1 MTEVTSGFPAPR
13 TNYDP
18 DQTDVA
24 LTPVPADDSLENVEP
39 AAPTPILATPV
50 STSDLPPSFRASV
63 SATVTEAGD
72 RASAF
77 ASEAGERASAL
88 AAQAGER
95 VSETGER
102 VSAFAS
108 EAVDRAGDYAE
119 RAGDYAEKAAA
130 STKQLASHVAE
141 RIRNNAEV
149 PDGRGTTTISDEVV
163 EKIAGFAAREVE
175 GLYDLGG
182 DLARVFASVKERIGL
197 GESTEQSDRGV
208 TVRLEG
214 KNAAIKIVIVIEY
227 GYVVYQVTEQV
238 RAKVIASVETLLGLD
253 VTAVDIVV
261 DDIHIDES
269 KLAATVKA
277 IAQ

>member
-1 MTEVTSGFPAPR
+1 MTEVTSGYPAPR

-24 LTPVPADDSLENVEP
+24 LTPVPADDSLDNVEP
-39 AAPTPILATPV
+39 AAPTPIQATVV
-50 STSDLPPSFRASV
+50 SPGDLPPSFRASV
-63 SATVTEAGD
+63 SASV
-72 RASAF
+72 
-77 ASEAGERASAL
+77 SEAGERASAL
-88 AAQAGER
+88 ATEAGER
-95 VSETGER
+95 ASAFASEAGARANEAGER

-108 EAVDRAGDYAE
+108 DAVD

-130 STKQLASHVAE
+130 STKQLATHVAE
-141 RIRNNAEV
+141 RLRNNAEV

-163 EKIAGFAAREVE
+163 EKIAGFATREVE
-175 GLYDLGG
+175 GIYDLGG
-182 DLARVFASVKERIGL
+182 DMARVFASVKERIGL
-197 GESTEQSDRGV
+197 GESAEQSDRGV

-214 KNAAIKIVIVIEY
+214 KNATIKIVIVIEY

-277 IAQ
+277 ISQ